1 MYEVR
6 IHGRGGQ
13 GAVLAA
19 QLLATA
25 LVFDGK
31 YAVSIPAFG
40 FERRGAPVVS
50 FIRASEQPI
59 RQLTNIYA
67 PDCIVCVDPALARTV
82 NIFAGL
88 KRGGTL
94 VQATSRPLAE
104 IDVPDSVGTVG
115 LCDAVRIATE
125 IFGRPITT
133 TLMLGAFARSTGQV
147 SLEALKKVI
156 EQSDFR
162 DAGLRQNLDA
172 LERGYAETT
181 VHTLERR
188 ITA

>member
-1 MYEVR
+1 
-6 IHGRGGQ
+6 
-13 GAVLAA
+13 
-19 QLLATA
+19 
-25 LVFDGK
+25 
-31 YAVSIPAFG
+31 
-40 FERRGAPVVS
+40 VS

-125 IFGRPITT
+125 IFGRPITN

>member
-19 QLLATA
+19 QMLATA

-50 FIRASEQPI
+50 FIRASDQEI

-67 PDCIVCVDPALARTV
+67 PDCIICVDPALTRTV

-88 KRGGTL
+88 KPGGTL

-104 IDVPDSVGTVG
+104 IEVPDTVGTVG

-125 IFGRPITT
+125 IFGRPITN

-147 SLEALKKVI
+147 SLDALKKVI

-162 DAGLRQNLDA
+162 DAGLRQNLEA

-188 ITA
+188 LTA

>member
-50 FIRASEQPI
+50 FIRASETPI

-67 PDCIVCVDPALARTV
+67 PDCIIWQSRWDIGCGRRGERLEGLGSMRVRRMVIGAITISLLCLFIRTRRSGGSWHGCLLAHRAP
-82 NIFAGL
+82 NI
-88 KRGGTL
+88 
-94 VQATSRPLAE
+94 S
-104 IDVPDSVGTVG
+104 
-115 LCDAVRIATE
+115 
-125 IFGRPITT
+125 
-133 TLMLGAFARSTGQV
+133 ARSG
-147 SLEALKKVI
+147 
-156 EQSDFR
+156 
-162 DAGLRQNLDA
+162 
-172 LERGYAETT
+172 
-181 VHTLERR
+181 
-188 ITA
+188 

>member
-1 MYEVR
+1 M
-6 IHGRGGQ
+6 
-13 GAVLAA
+13 
-19 QLLATA
+19 
-25 LVFDGK
+25 
-31 YAVSIPAFG
+31 
-40 FERRGAPVVS
+40 
-50 FIRASEQPI
+50 
-59 RQLTNIYA
+59 
-67 PDCIVCVDPALARTV
+67 
-82 NIFAGL
+82 
-88 KRGGTL
+88 
-94 VQATSRPLAE
+94 
-104 IDVPDSVGTVG
+104 PDSVGTVG

-125 IFGRPITT
+125 IFGRPITN
-133 TLMLGAFARSTGQV
+133 TLMLGAFARSTGEV

>member
-50 FIRASEQPI
+50 FIRASETPI

-67 PDCIVCVDPALARTV
+67 PDCIICVDPTLARTV
-82 NIFAGL
+82 DIFAGL
-88 KRGGTL
+88 KPGGAM
-94 VQATSRPLAE
+94 VQATSRPLE
-104 IDVPDSVGTVG
+104 
-115 LCDAVRIATE
+115 
-125 IFGRPITT
+125 
-133 TLMLGAFARSTGQV
+133 
-147 SLEALKKVI
+147 
-156 EQSDFR
+156 
-162 DAGLRQNLDA
+162 
-172 LERGYAETT
+172 
-181 VHTLERR
+181 
-188 ITA
+188 

>member
-50 FIRASEQPI
+50 FIRSNEREI

-88 KRGGTL
+88 KPGGTL

-125 IFGRPITT
+125 IFGRPITN

-147 SLEALKKVI
+147 SLDALKRVI

>member
-50 FIRASEQPI
+50 FIRSSDREI

-88 KRGGTL
+88 KPGGTL
-94 VQATSRPLAE
+94 VQASSRPLAE
-104 IDVPDSVGTVG
+104 IDVPDTVGSVG

-125 IFGRPITT
+125 IFGRPITN

-156 EQSDFR
+156 EKSDFR

-188 ITA
+188 LTA